1 LRKEC
6 SAGNLAVGHRWYNSR
21 RVTFRRSSVRVFLL
35 LCGLLWVWT
44 PAILR
49 SAPQSASPPQETKS
63 SPLDQYKPRG
73 YVNDFAGI
81 ISAQS
86 QAKLEALA
94 EKLDREK
101 CAQLAIVTVE
111 TLDGTSIKDFA
122 TQLFN
127 RWGIGDKETNRGVLI
142 LLSKED
148 RQYRIATG
156 LGLESILTDE
166 KCAALG
172 KEMVPM
178 LRKGEYGEALLHLAN
193 RITDVIPN

>member
-94 EKLDREK
+94 EKLDRE
-101 CAQLAIVTVE
+101 
-111 TLDGTSIKDFA
+111 TSIKDFA

-148 RQYRIATG
+148 HQYRIATG